1 MAVQFAQRAR
11 RHKVG
16 RRRVLE
22 VVANPYVVAV
32 LRSSPTRVLM
42 LGDDSTGRAL
52 EVIAVNDGGVL
63 LIIHAMD
70 LRSKY
75 RNLYEEGRKE

>member
-1 MAVQFAQRAR
+1 M
-11 RHKVG
+11 G
-16 RRRVLE
+16 RGRV
-22 VVANPYVVAV
+22 
-32 LRSSPTRVLM
+32 
-42 LGDDSTGRAL
+42 L
-52 EVIAVNDGGVL
+52 EVIAVNDRGVL